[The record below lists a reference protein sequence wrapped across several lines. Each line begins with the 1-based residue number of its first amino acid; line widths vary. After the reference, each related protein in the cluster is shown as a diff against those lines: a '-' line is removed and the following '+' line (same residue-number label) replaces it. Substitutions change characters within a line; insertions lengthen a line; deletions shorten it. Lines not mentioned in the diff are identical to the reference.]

1 VFKINYLIKKIAKCE
16 KLLNFFFRFRKKKMA
31 SELTRESLFN
41 NLKKIKEIAEL
52 PRLYLINYFEGL
64 RHEVDRDFQ
73 KKTAEAPNSQIKSK
87 LDELWLDAIDIIDS
101 FEDKCIL
108 KKFNLSTD
116 IEKINEL
123 ETKLT
128 DNQEEIDLKQIQEEI
143 ENEEISLLSNLFQH
157 KPICVNTRDESK
169 KQVVGKLVLLEDEFI
184 SENKIEKDLKIFF

>member
-1 VFKINYLIKKIAKCE
+1 
-16 KLLNFFFRFRKKKMA
+16 MA

-73 KKTAEAPNSQIKSK
+73 KKTAEAPNGQIKSK

>member
-16 KLLNFFFRFRKKKMA
+16 KLLNFFFRFRKKMA